1 MSDTTTTVTPAA
13 PANAPITPTSVSEIG
28 GYTMEEF
35 ARFANIPQET
45 EVSEDTGDQSA
56 SEIGAE
62 AARSAATG
70 ETDGVPEYEEGISA
84 EEFAEREVGDGEIPA
99 SDEPSEAVQDERYS
113 TPKVVNR
120 ALATEFT
127 VSSEDGELE
136 VPDLTITYK
145 VAGKDVTDPI
155 DVVVRK
161 AQQGGYNEALQQEV
175 QSLRSQLPELQHHTT
190 AVEQEN
196 NRLLAGIRDMLA
208 DPNRYLAEYEA
219 YQQQNTPEAQLR
231 ASQHEL
237 QRMRQEQDR
246 QRQDAQSAPV
256 RQQVVTK
263 ISAAADKYPEV
274 PFAEVFGH
282 FNILTAPYLVQGQI
296 PPDKLPQVAHIVDAQ
311 LLPWLEETAKTRK
324 DAIPQAITTATKPL
338 ADKANTAQAAAIAA
352 KRQVTRAL
360 KPQGS
365 ASPSS
370 PKPANYTVA
379 SDIMKDIGRIATQG
393 IV

>member
-1 MSDTTTTVTPAA
+1 MSDTTTSTTVA

-45 EVSEDTGDQSA
+45 EVSEAAGDQSA

-62 AARSAATG
+62 AAREAATG
-70 ETDGVPEYEEGISA
+70 ETDGVPEYAEGITA
-84 EEFAEREVGDGEIPA
+84 EEFAEREAAEGEIPA
-99 SDEPSEAVQDERYS
+99 SEETPESVQDDRYI
-113 TPKVVNR
+113 TPKVVDR

-136 VPDLTITYK
+136 VPDLNITYK

-175 QSLRSQLPELQHHTT
+175 QTLRSQLPELQQHTT

-196 NRLLAGIRDMLA
+196 NRLMAGIRDMLA
-208 DPNRYLAEYEA
+208 DPNRYLAEFEA
-219 YQQQNTPEAQLR
+219 YRQQNTPEAQLQ
-231 ASQHEL
+231 AAQAEM
-237 QRMRQEQDR
+237 QRMKQEQEHYR
-246 QRQDAQSAPV
+246 ITQTIAPIVNQTSA
-256 RQQVVTK
+256 K
-263 ISAAADKYPEV
+263 IVEWCGQHPEV
-274 PFAEVFGH
+274 SFDEVFGR
-282 FNILTAPYLVQGQI
+282 FNRLTAPFVVQGQV
-296 PPDKLPQVAHIVDAQ
+296 PPDKVSQVAQLVDNE
-311 LLPWLEETAKTRK
+311 LLPWLEATANTRK
-324 DAIPQAITTATKPL
+324 QAIPQAITNATKPL
-338 ADKANTAQAAAIAA
+338 AEKANTAQAAAIAA

-379 SDIMKDIGRIATQG
+379 SDIMKDIGRIGIQG